1 MQQSLRKEPL
11 QRKTEGNDGT
21 LTKEGKHIIIDAFE
35 CDSIHLNDIK
45 FLEDMCKKA
54 ALDANMEILYSYF
67 HQFEPQGVTGVL
79 VLSTSHLSIHTWP
92 EEGYV
97 SLDFYT
103 CGTLELTPQVEFL
116 IKELS
121 SKQAMVYSISRGVSY
136 PQLIKCEE
144 LGS

>member
-1 MQQSLRKEPL
+1 M
-11 QRKTEGNDGT
+11 
-21 LTKEGKHIIIDAFE
+21 TKEGKHIIIDAFE
-35 CDSIHLNDIK
+35 CDSTNLNDIN
-45 FLEDMCKKA
+45 FLEEMCKKA

-67 HQFEPQGVTGVL
+67 HQFEPQGVTGGL
-79 VLSTSHLSIHTWP
+79 VLSTSHLPIPTWP
-92 EEGYV
+92 EASYV

-103 CGTLELTPQVEFL
+103 CATLELTPQVEFL

-136 PQLIKCEE
+136 PQVIKCEE

>member
-1 MQQSLRKEPL
+1 
-11 QRKTEGNDGT
+11 

-35 CDSIHLNDIK
+35 CDSAGLNDIK
-45 FLEDMCKKA
+45 FLEGMCTKA
-54 ALDANMEILYSYF
+54 ALDADMEILYSYF

-103 CGTLELTPQVEFL
+103 CGNLELTPQVEFL

-144 LGS
+144 LGG

>member
-1 MQQSLRKEPL
+1 M
-11 QRKTEGNDGT
+11 
-21 LTKEGKHIIIDAFE
+21 TKEGKHIIIDAFE

>member
-1 MQQSLRKEPL
+1 M
-11 QRKTEGNDGT
+11 
-21 LTKEGKHIIIDAFE
+21 TKEGKHIIIDAFE
-35 CDSIHLNDIK
+35 CESAHLNDIN
-45 FLEDMCKKA
+45 FLEEMCKKA

-92 EEGYV
+92 EERYV

-103 CGTLELTPQVEFL
+103 CGTLELTPQVDFL

-121 SKQAMVYSISRGVSY
+121 SKQAKVYSISRGVSY
-136 PQLIKCEE
+136 PQLIRCEE

>member
-1 MQQSLRKEPL
+1 M
-11 QRKTEGNDGT
+11 EGNDET
-21 LTKEGKHIIIDAFE
+21 LSKEGKHIIIDAFE
-35 CDSIHLNDIK
+35 CASAHLNDIK
-45 FLEDMCKKA
+45 FLEEMCKKA
-54 ALDANMEILYSYF
+54 ALDADMEILYSYF

-92 EEGYV
+92 EEGYA

-103 CGTLELTPQVEFL
+103 CGTLELTPQVDYL

-121 SKQAMVYSISRGVSY
+121 SKRAMVYSISRGVSY

-144 LGS
+144 LGD

>member
-1 MQQSLRKEPL
+1 M
-11 QRKTEGNDGT
+11 
-21 LTKEGKHIIIDAFE
+21 TKEGKHIIIDAFE
-35 CDSIHLNDIK
+35 CDSTHLNDIS
-45 FLEDMCKKA
+45 FLEEMCKKA

-79 VLSTSHLSIHTWP
+79 VLSTSHLSIHSWP

-121 SKQAMVYSISRGVSY
+121 SKQAMVYSISRGVTY
-136 PQLIKCEE
+136 PQLITCDE
-144 LGS
+144 LSS